1 MKPPEYPQK
10 GKPVEQTV
18 REIIDFCKAIQ
29 IRSFVGGKV
38 KESTAGTTL
47 TIPKNIRP
55 KIQKKTINPF
65 YPTLSGDDANGY
77 FLIIAL
83 GYVVLRK
90 KGSGDAVTNIIP
102 TSLPYIAPLSVAVGD
117 KITCLIEE
125 NGSGE
130 FTTTSIVKTSGAW
143 PTSTA
148 PKLKGGSDS
157 SGTSG
162 ARHIRLCEVIKV
174 TDEVEVMPWHT
185 GHIDHFAPEL
195 IDNIGSGSAA
205 GVLKDY
211 SAGMWNLRRILAGDG
226 ITVTENAND
235 IEVKQT
241 GGAGVDYEL
250 TFTAG
255 ASDDLVLTFT
265 DGRLTDAQFGAVPSA
280 VGLIGVDTVT
290 G

>member
-1 MKPPEYPQK
+1 MKPPDYPQK

-18 REIIDFCKAIQ
+18 REIIDFCKATQ
-29 IRSFVGGKV
+29 IVSVTGGKV
-38 KESTAGTTL
+38 KESRAGTTL
-47 TIPKNIRP
+47 VMPKTTRP

-65 YPTLSGDDANGY
+65 YPTLYGNEETG
-77 FLIIAL
+77 FTIIIAL

-90 KGSGDAVTNIIP
+90 KGSGDAITNIIP
-102 TSLPYIAPLSVAVGD
+102 TGLPYITPLSVAVGD

-148 PKLKGGSDS
+148 PKFKGGSDS
-157 SGTSG
+157 SGTAG
-162 ARHIRLCEVIKV
+162 ARHIRLCEIIKV

-211 SAGMWNLRRILAGDG
+211 SAGKWNLRRILAGDG

-235 IEVKQT
+235 IQVAQT
-241 GGAGVDYEL
+241 GGSGVSYEL
-250 TFTAG
+250 TFSAS

-265 DGRLTDAQFGAVPSA
+265 NGRLTDAQFGAGASA
-280 VGLIGVDTVT
+280 VGLVGVNTVT